1 MSDAQKFRD
10 RARDCRTLAKTA
22 RNPEDSALLE
32 EIAGELEA
40 EADKIDLGERPAEP
54 GPEQV

>member
-1 MSDAQKFRD
+1 MSDAQKFRS

-22 RNPEDSALLE
+22 RNPADAAMLE

-40 EADKIDLGERPAEP
+40 EADKIDGSERPAEP
-54 GPEQV
+54 GPDQV